1 MKHSSTLSPSP
12 RRSPRRRQHGCR
24 AVAWLLGVALL
35 GAAGCVTQGRHSAL
49 SDSHESLKMQ
59 NRQLGERV
67 QRLETSNEIL
77 DAERV
82 ALSEDLEED
91 GGAVVLVELSPEV
104 ESVFKILDLE
114 EVLTVATS
122 VDEAMTRLRMLGK
135 NDGEELRRSA

>member
-1 MKHSSTLSPSP
+1 
-12 RRSPRRRQHGCR
+12 
-24 AVAWLLGVALL
+24 
-35 GAAGCVTQGRHSAL
+35 
-49 SDSHESLKMQ
+49 MQ